1 MLPPGDDITDFGRPS
16 AAAAAEPRL
25 ASCGDD
31 TVAAWR
37 AEAASTSWC
46 TLRAASVVGVRHRL
60 AGSGSDDAFAWAHDE
75 RRLAVAVADGLG
87 SVEGSVGASHRAT
100 SAAVTAALESPGDD
114 PAEAARAAVVA
125 ANRAARGGGA
135 TTLVVAVTGCSGET
149 VVARV
154 GDSTAFTVK
163 SGGSWAELFGPP
175 DPERAGTST
184 AALPAE
190 EPAVEVVATGLW
202 DGTVL
207 VMATDGVADP
217 WRDGPTTVAPSL
229 ASVLLS
235 EPSALE
241 LLRAADFSR
250 HGCHDDRTV
259 VCLWSR
265 PDMAPE

>member
-1 MLPPGDDITDFGRPS
+1 MSHPGDDNADFGRPS
-16 AAAAAEPRL
+16 AAAGAEPRL
-25 ASCGDD
+25 AASGDD
-31 TVAAWR
+31 GVAAWR
-37 AEAASTSWC
+37 AEASSTAWC

-60 AGSGSDDAFAWAHDE
+60 AGSRSDDAFAWAHDE
-75 RRLAVAVADGLG
+75 HRLAVAVADGLG
-87 SVEGSVGASHRAT
+87 SIEGSAGASHRA
-100 SAAVTAALESPGDD
+100 SAAAVAAALGAAGDD
-114 PAEAARAAVVA
+114 PVEAARAAVDA

-135 TTLVVAVTGCSGET
+135 TTLVVAVSDRGGET
-149 VVARV
+149 GVARV

-175 DPERAGTST
+175 DPDRAGTAT

-190 EPAVEVVATGLW
+190 EPAVEAATTGLW

-229 ASVLLS
+229 VSVLLD
-235 EPSALE
+235 EPSAPD

-250 HGCHDDRTV
+250 HGCHDDRTL
-259 VCLWSR
+259 VCLWAR
-265 PDMAPE
+265 PETAPG

>member
-1 MLPPGDDITDFGRPS
+1 MLPPGDDIAAFGRPS

-37 AEAASTSWC
+37 AEASSTSWC
-46 TLRAASVVGVRHRL
+46 ALRAASVIGVRHRL
-60 AGSGSDDAFAWAHDE
+60 AGSRSDDAFAWAHDE
-75 RRLAVAVADGLG
+75 RCLAVAVADGLG
-87 SVEGSVGASHRAT
+87 SIEGSAGASHRA
-100 SAAVTAALESPGDD
+100 SAAAVAAALGSPGDD
-114 PAEAARAAVVA
+114 PAGAARAAVAA
-125 ANRAARGGGA
+125 ANRAALGGGA
-135 TTLVVAVTGCSGET
+135 TTLVVAVVGCSGET
-149 VVARV
+149 VLARV
-154 GDSTAFTVK
+154 GDSTAFTVR
-163 SGGSWAELFGPP
+163 SGGSWGELFTPP
-175 DPERAGTST
+175 DPERAATAT

-190 EPAVEVVATGLW
+190 EPDVEVATTGLW

-229 ASVLLS
+229 VSVLLS

-259 VCLWSR
+259 VCLWAR
-265 PDMAPE
+265 PEGATE